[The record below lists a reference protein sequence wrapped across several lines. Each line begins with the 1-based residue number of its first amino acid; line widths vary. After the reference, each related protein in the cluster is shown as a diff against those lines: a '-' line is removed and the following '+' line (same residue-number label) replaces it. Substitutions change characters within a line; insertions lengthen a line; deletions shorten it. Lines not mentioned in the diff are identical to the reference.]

1 MKDRKVTAISSYYK
15 SERHEWLVKYKNIIT
30 ESIVKF
36 FEEYVMGVILY
47 NDGIFDIG
55 LQLTDK

>member
-36 FEEYVMGVILY
+36 FEEYVVDVILY